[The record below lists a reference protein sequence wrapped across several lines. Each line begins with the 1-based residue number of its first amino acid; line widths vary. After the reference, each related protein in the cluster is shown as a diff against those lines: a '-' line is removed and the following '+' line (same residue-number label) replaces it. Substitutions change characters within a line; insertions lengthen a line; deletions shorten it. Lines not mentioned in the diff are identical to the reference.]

1 MPCVNQLTVIFLGP
15 QGSGKGTQITKLEE
29 FLAQQESPLPTV
41 RFAAGTSLRPYS
53 EGQSYTSQLVKPIL
67 AAGELVPLFVTSGL
81 FAQYLMEHMQGREHL
96 IIDGFPRMQDQIA
109 DLDSAFT
116 FYKRTKPMIVNLTL
130 SDEVAIERLVKR
142 GRNDDTPDAIRAR
155 LRWTREQLESVLQWF
170 RKNSAYQ
177 VFDIDAGPSVDVVH
191 QDILNKLGLR

>member
-1 MPCVNQLTVIFLGP
+1 MPCVDQQTVIFLGP

-29 FLAQQESPLPTV
+29 FLAQQEPTLPTV
-41 RFAAGTSLRPYS
+41 RFAAGTSLRPFS
-53 EGQSYTSQLVKPIL
+53 EGASYTSQLVKPIL

-116 FYKRTKPMIVNLTL
+116 FYKRAKPALIHLTL
-130 SDEVAIERLVKR
+130 SDEVAVERLVKR
-142 GRNDDTPDAIRAR
+142 GRSDDTPDAIRAR
-155 LRWTREQLESVLQWF
+155 LRWTREQLESVLAWF
-170 RKNSAYQ
+170 RKNPEYQ
-177 VFDIDAGPSVDVVH
+177 VLDVDAGPSVEDIH
-191 QDILNKLGLR
+191 KDILNKLGLA